1 MMKQKLALLLTA
13 LLLLTGCSSGG
24 SGDTADGQDDGEL
37 ETIDVVLDWYPNA
50 VHAFLYEAEEKGY
63 FAEEGLQ
70 VNILFPSNAS
80 DPLTMTAAGR
90 ADIGFY
96 YQEDTIIARANEDV
110 PVKVLGAVV
119 QQPIS
124 IVCALAEKNIK
135 TPEDLIGK
143 TIGYSGTRFGEVA
156 VGQMLETVGATL
168 DDVEL
173 IDVGFDLMS
182 AMTTGNVD
190 ATFGCFINHEVPA
203 LEEEGFAVDYM
214 EVMDYGVP
222 NYYALM
228 LVTGEDQLEANRD
241 KYTRFLRACQKGFA
255 DMQADPE
262 EALGLLLANQDEEN
276 FPLTESVERR
286 SFDVLLPIMETADAP
301 FLSQDVSVWQE
312 NIDWLQKVGMIDAA
326 FDPAEVMVDLLAEY
340 EKVGLQLDCRE
351 LPDYLPLYLE
361 YLSVL
366 PDDQAKE
373 GLLNVAPIL
382 ALLGGRLKQR
392 EAPWYALF
400 DALLQLAGSSLSSDS
415 VTKQVNSEERDDT
428 RQALD
433 AVWEEEQVKFI
444 EDNATACDSSPL
456 NQYQR
461 RFSQDVAP
469 QYVDISAGGGK

>member
-1 MMKQKLALLLTA
+1 MTASGVPYIGRFSARDPQWYVATGFRKWGMSNAMAAAELLTA
-13 LLLLTGCSSGG
+13 LICDGSHPDAAVFDPGDLLQQRPGR
-24 SGDTADGQDDGEL
+24 
-37 ETIDVVLDWYPNA
+37 I
-50 VHAFLYEAEEKGY
+50 
-63 FAEEGLQ
+63 AEEGLQ

-96 YQEDTIIARANEDV
+96 YQEDTIIAKANEDV

-326 FDPAEVMVDLLAEY
+326 FDPAEVMVDLLAE
-340 EKVGLQLDCRE
+340 
-351 LPDYLPLYLE
+351 
-361 YLSVL
+361 
-366 PDDQAKE
+366 
-373 GLLNVAPIL
+373 
-382 ALLGGRLKQR
+382 
-392 EAPWYALF
+392 
-400 DALLQLAGSSLSSDS
+400 
-415 VTKQVNSEERDDT
+415 
-428 RQALD
+428 
-433 AVWEEEQVKFI
+433 
-444 EDNATACDSSPL
+444 
-456 NQYQR
+456 
-461 RFSQDVAP
+461 
-469 QYVDISAGGGK
+469 